1 LETKNIKILLFTVA
15 LLMLN
20 ACYHINENEIVKPD
34 NFFDKQKM
42 INILT
47 DAQIVEGALNF
58 NRINRIN
65 VTELKEEYY
74 NQVFIKYN
82 ITAYDFKQNMD
93 YYNSKPD
100 EMEEILDGVL
110 EKLNQIQAQLEQKI
124 ADEKAV
130 KDSLNQVRIQDSI
143 AVADS
148 LKTIENTLPG
158 NN

>member
-1 LETKNIKILLFTVA
+1 
-15 LLMLN
+15 MLN

>member
-1 LETKNIKILLFTVA
+1 
-15 LLMLN
+15 MLN

-47 DAQIVEGALNF
+47 DAQIVEGALNY

-100 EMEEILDGVL
+100 VMEEILNGVL

-130 KDSLNQVRIQDSI
+130 KDSLNKIRIQDSI

-148 LKTIENTLPG
+148 VKMVENTLSG

>member
-1 LETKNIKILLFTVA
+1 METKIIKTLVFSLV

-42 INILT
+42 VNILT
-47 DAQIVEGALNF
+47 DAQIVEGALNY
-58 NRINRIN
+58 NRINRVN

-82 ITAYDFKQNMD
+82 ITANDFKQNMD
-93 YYNSKPD
+93 FYNSKP
-100 EMEEILDGVL
+100 EVLEEILDDVL
-110 EKLNQIQAQLEQKI
+110 EKLNQIQAQLEQEIADKKAIDDSLKKVHVLDSIKI
-124 ADEKAV
+124 AD
-130 KDSLNQVRIQDSI
+130 SLNMIKIKLS
-143 AVADS
+143 
-148 LKTIENTLPG
+148 G

>member
-1 LETKNIKILLFTVA
+1 
-15 LLMLN
+15 MLN

-42 INILT
+42 VNILT
-47 DAQIVEGALNF
+47 DAQIVEGALNY
-58 NRINRIN
+58 NRVNRVN

-82 ITAYDFKQNMD
+82 ITANDFKQNMN

-100 EMEEILDGVL
+100 ELEEILNSVL

-124 ADEKAV
+124 ADEKALN
-130 KDSLNQVRIQDSI
+130 DSLHKVHIQDSI
-143 AVADS
+143 KTADS
-148 LKTIENTLPG
+148 LNIIKDNLSG